1 MKKVR
6 VYSFQKLA
14 SLLEEESKKEVSTGK
29 VEVRH
34 REKGQTLQDRLN
46 PEPLSTFQDEFLVN
60 PPCGKAGSTRF
71 YTCN

>member
-1 MKKVR
+1 MR

-29 VEVRH
+29 AEVRH
-34 REKGQTLQDRLN
+34 REKGQTLQDCL
-46 PEPLSTFQDEFLVN
+46 LSTFQDEFLVN
-60 PPCGKAGSTRF
+60 PPCGKAGSTGF